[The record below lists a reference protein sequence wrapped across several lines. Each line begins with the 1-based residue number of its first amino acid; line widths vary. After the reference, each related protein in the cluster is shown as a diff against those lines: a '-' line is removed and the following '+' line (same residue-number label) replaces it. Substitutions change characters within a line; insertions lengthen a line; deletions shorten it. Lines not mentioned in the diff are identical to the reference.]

1 MSTWQDARHFV
12 LPGSLGLRMVLLL
25 VAAVALAGA
34 FSGWVATR
42 AAADEAL
49 QRVVR
54 QQGDEVQTLARV
66 LASKIEQS
74 QKVLR
79 TVAAGITPE
88 MLEAPSSLDWLLQQG
103 LPAVQFF
110 DAMQVARADGSLRVN
125 LQYGVQGEAAALE
138 PDERDTLRRTLVEGK
153 PIVSEVVGNRA
164 GDARVLF
171 TQPLHAKDGSV
182 MGVVAGA
189 LRLQSQGLLP
199 ASIAPP
205 ERSGSRLVVFARDG
219 TILSHPD
226 PTRVLGNVSD
236 EPGLKEVSQHWLEA
250 QGAGG
255 DRILTETVSGHV
267 VSLAGM
273 PLPQWTVARIS
284 DTQAL
289 LAPLKGAQR
298 RAWWLA
304 AMAVGLIALVA
315 AMLNL
320 WQMQPLA
327 RLRERAVRLAQ
338 PSGFDDS
345 VAPVQ
350 AWGDE
355 VAALTQALETMV
367 QQRNGQ
373 QLHDR
378 ALAGRLQAILDHA
391 PVGLVITRAARLSM
405 LGRQAAQMLG
415 YAPDELQG
423 KAVRALYGSDD
434 AYGQWKKRVRTAFA
448 AHGAF
453 DGDVC
458 FARKDGSPVWARVQ
472 GRAAESPGMLAGTVW
487 ILEELTAVHEAR
499 RQRGRER
506 LHDPVT
512 GLPDRRAFE
521 DRLRGVLLG
530 RAAAG
535 QSVGHSE
542 PDALCGVV
550 MYLDLDHFTLVN
562 DIAGHEA
569 GDDVLAHVARLLEA
583 QVRQAGW
590 VARLGGDEFVVVMPA
605 CSAAHG
611 LAVAEQLRAAVSAW
625 EPVYGGRSFTFSV
638 SIGLVPLTSELKDV
652 SAVLRAADM
661 ACYEAKRAGRN
672 RVVMPRGAVQLMVDT

>member
-1 MSTWQDARHFV
+1 
-12 LPGSLGLRMVLLL
+12 LSLRLALLV

-88 MLEAPSSLDWLLQQG
+88 MLNAPSSLEWLLQQG

-110 DAMQVARADGSLRVN
+110 DAMQVARADGSLAVN
-125 LQYGVQGEAAALE
+125 LQYGVQGEAGALE

-153 PIVSEVVGNRA
+153 PIVSEVVGTRA
-164 GDARVLF
+164 GDAHVLF

-182 MGVVAGA
+182 IGVVAGV

-205 ERSGSRLVVFARDG
+205 ERSGSRLVIFARDG

-226 PTRVLGNVSD
+226 PVRVLGKVGD
-236 EPGLKEVSQHWLEA
+236 EPGLKEVSHRWLAA
-250 QGAGG
+250 QGVGG
-255 DRILTETVSGHV
+255 DKSLTETVSDHV
-267 VSLAGM
+267 VSLASM
-273 PLPQWTVARIS
+273 PLPQWTVARVT
-284 DTQAL
+284 DAHAL
-289 LAPLKGAQR
+289 FAPLEGAQR
-298 RAWWLA
+298 HAWWLA
-304 AMAVGLIALVA
+304 ALVVGLTALA
-315 AMLNL
+315 GALLCL
-320 WQMQPLA
+320 WQLQPLA
-327 RLRERAVRLAQ
+327 QLRDRASQLMQ
-338 PSGFDDS
+338 PVDFDDS
-345 VAPVQ
+345 VAP
-350 AWGDE
+350 ALGRGDE
-355 VAALTQALETMV
+355 VSALTEVLEMFA
-367 QQRNGQ
+367 QDRNGQ
-373 QLHDR
+373 QLRDR

-391 PVGLVITRAARLSM
+391 PVGIAITRAARLSM

-415 YAPDELQG
+415 YAAHELQG
-423 KAVRALYGSDD
+423 QPVCKLYASGA
-434 AYGQWKKRVRTAFA
+434 AYAESKTRISAAFS

-453 DGDVC
+453 DGDIC
-458 FARKDGSPVWARVQ
+458 FTRKDGSPVWVRVQ
-472 GRAAESPGMLAGTVW
+472 GRAAEAPGMLAGTVW

-521 DRLRGVLLG
+521 SRLRGVLLG
-530 RAAAG
+530 RIPAQA
-535 QSVGHSE
+535 QE
-542 PDALCGVV
+542 PDEVLCGVV
-550 MYLDLDHFTLVN
+550 MYLDLDHFTVVN

-611 LAVAEQLRAAVSAW
+611 LAVAEQLRAAVCAW
-625 EPVYGGRSFTFSV
+625 GPVYGGRSFTLSA
-638 SIGLVPLTSELKDV
+638 SIGLVPLTSDLADV
-652 SAVLRAADM
+652 AAVLRAADM
-661 ACYEAKRAGRN
+661 ACYQAKRAGRN
-672 RVVMPRGAVQLMVDT
+672 CVVMPRGAVQPAAA

>member
-1 MSTWQDARHFV
+1 MSSRPDARRFA
-12 LPGSLGLRMVLLL
+12 LPGLLSLRLALLV

-49 QRVVR
+49 QRVMR

-88 MLEAPSSLDWLLQQG
+88 MLDAPSSLEWLLQQG

-110 DAMQVARADGSLRVN
+110 DAMQVARADGSLPVN

-138 PDERDTLRRTLVEGK
+138 PDERDTLRRTLIEGK
-153 PIVSEVVGNRA
+153 PIVSEVVGTRA
-164 GDARVLF
+164 GDAHVLF

-182 MGVVAGA
+182 IGVVAGV

-205 ERSGSRLVVFARDG
+205 ERSGSRLVIFARDG

-226 PTRVLGNVSD
+226 PVRLMGKVGD
-236 EPGLKEVSQHWLEA
+236 EPGLKDVSRRWLAA
-250 QGAGG
+250 QGGG
-255 DRILTETVSGHV
+255 GQQALTETVSDHV
-267 VSLAGM
+267 VSLASM
-273 PLPQWTVARIS
+273 PLPQWTVARVT
-284 DTQAL
+284 DAHAL
-289 LAPLKGAQR
+289 FAPLEGAQR
-298 RAWWLA
+298 HAWWLA
-304 AMAVGLIALVA
+304 ALVVGLTALVGA
-315 AMLNL
+315 LLCL
-320 WQMQPLA
+320 WQLQPLGQ
-327 RLRERAVRLAQ
+327 LRDRAVRLMQ
-338 PSGFDDS
+338 PVDFDDS
-345 VAPVQ
+345 VAP
-350 AWGDE
+350 APARGDE
-355 VAALTQALETMV
+355 VSALTEVLEV
-367 QQRNGQ
+367 LAQDRNGQ
-373 QLHDR
+373 QMRDL

-391 PVGLVITRAARLSM
+391 PVGIVITRAGRLSM
-405 LGRQAAQMLG
+405 VGRQAVQMLG
-415 YAPDELQG
+415 YAAHELQG
-423 KAVRALYGSDD
+423 QPVSKLYASGE
-434 AYGQWKKRVRTAFA
+434 AYAEWKMRISTVFS

-453 DGDVC
+453 DGDIC
-458 FARKDGSPVWARVQ
+458 FARKDGSPVWVRVQ
-472 GRAAESPGMLAGTVW
+472 GRAAEASGSMLAGTMW

-506 LHDPVT
+506 LHDPIT
-512 GLPDRRAFE
+512 GLPDRHAFE

-530 RAAAG
+530 RVAAQA
-535 QSVGHSE
+535 QN
-542 PDALCGVV
+542 PDEALCGVV
-550 MYLDLDHFTLVN
+550 MYLDLDHFTVVN

-605 CSAAHG
+605 CSVAHG
-611 LAVAEQLRAAVSAW
+611 LAVAEQLRAAVCAW
-625 EPVYGGRSFTFSV
+625 GPVYGGRSFTLSA
-638 SIGLVPLTSELKDV
+638 SIGLVPLTSDLADV
-652 SAVLRAADM
+652 AAVLRAADM
-661 ACYEAKRAGRN
+661 ACYQAKRAGRN
-672 RVVMPRGAVQLMVDT
+672 CVVMPRGAVQPAAA